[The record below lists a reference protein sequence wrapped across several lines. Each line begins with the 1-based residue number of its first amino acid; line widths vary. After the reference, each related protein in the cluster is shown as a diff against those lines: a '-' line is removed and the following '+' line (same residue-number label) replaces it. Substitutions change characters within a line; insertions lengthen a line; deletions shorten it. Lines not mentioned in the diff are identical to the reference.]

1 MVRIEKNMLV
11 IELEHPSPDDFL
23 KDLKR
28 AIIEVIQSQA
38 GENLDLKDVYFLNYT
53 LLELLKGLEPM
64 IIPKKPVLQRERK
77 RKPSPDS
84 PSIITSIRPD
94 LP

>member
-1 MVRIEKNMLV
+1 MVRIEKDKLV

-38 GENLDLKDVYFLNYT
+38 GETLDLKDIYFLNYT
-53 LLELLKGLEPM
+53 LLELLKGLEPT
-64 IIPKKPVLQRERK
+64 IAPKKPVLQKERK
-77 RKPSPDS
+77 RKPSPDF
-84 PSIITSIRPD
+84 PSIIASIRPD

>member
-1 MVRIEKNMLV
+1 MVRIEKDKLV
-11 IELEHPSPDDFL
+11 IELEHPSPDYFL

-38 GENLDLKDVYFLNYT
+38 GENIDLKDIYFHNYT
-53 LLELLKGLEPM
+53 LLEVLKGLEPM
-64 IIPKKPVLQRERK
+64 ISSKKSVLQKERR
-77 RKPSPDS
+77 RKPSHDS